1 MRFSSQNEDRKS
13 ASQLFMQR
21 KVEKEEKKY
30 QPKHQ
35 RKREVEMK
43 LESPKRWKKKNCNE
57 GAIRQKHSWMQQD
70 LIFLKS
76 LKIAN

>member
-21 KVEKEEKKY
+21 KVEKDEKKY
-30 QPKHQ
+30 QPEHQ

-43 LESPKRWKKKNCNE
+43 LESPKRGKKIATKE
-57 GAIRQKHSWMQQD
+57 RQKHS
-70 LIFLKS
+70 
-76 LKIAN
+76 

>member
-1 MRFSSQNEDRKS
+1 MQFSSQNEDRKS
-13 ASQLFMQR
+13 ASQLCMQ
-21 KVEKEEKKY
+21 KMVEKKEKKY

-43 LESPKRWKKKNCNE
+43 LESPKCWEKKSNE

-70 LIFLKS
+70 LFF
-76 LKIAN
+76 